1 MWAIPAVLWLP
12 LSACDDSLGLP
23 NPAFANRVD
32 TITLYAL
39 NGTPIRSPSAYDVVT
54 ASASRTERGDAFDF
68 AFNIDEDGVAV
79 ILPPGAMGGAFPK
92 LAGVLLSSDDFE
104 SIQSA
109 PLEEYVPDSA
119 IVIEESSVFVVQSRP
134 ERTPDCLFLGALPR
148 YGKFRVITLDPLER
162 SVTLELLVDLNCGYR
177 GLEPGFPTS

>member
-1 MWAIPAVLWLP
+1 MWLS

-39 NGTPIRSPSAYDVVT
+39 NGTPIRLPSAYDVVT
-54 ASASRTERGDAFDF
+54 ASDSRTERGDPFDF
-68 AFNIDEDGVAV
+68 AFNIDENGTAL

-92 LAGVLLSSDDFE
+92 LAGVLLSDEEFE
-104 SIQSA
+104 SIRSA
-109 PLEEYVPDSA
+109 PLEEYVADSA
-119 IVIEESSVFVVQSRP
+119 IAIAESSVFVVQSRP

-148 YGKFRVITLDPLER
+148 YGKFRVLALNPTER
-162 SVTLELLVDLNCGYR
+162 SVTLELLVDINCGYR
-177 GLEPGFPTS
+177 GLEPGFPAS